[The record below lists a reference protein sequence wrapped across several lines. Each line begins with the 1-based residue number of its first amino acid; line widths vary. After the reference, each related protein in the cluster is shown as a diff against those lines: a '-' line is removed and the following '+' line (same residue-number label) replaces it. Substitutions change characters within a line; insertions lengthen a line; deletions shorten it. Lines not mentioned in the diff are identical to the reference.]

1 MTIRAPARPLSSPLN
16 ILDGTVIGRS
26 VRRYRRQEFIHFLN
40 ALERGVAS
48 GKVIRDIVG
57 NYAAHNSQLT
67 FNFTR
72 YPLPASMRSRASLH
86 PTQSD
91 VCICE
96 NLESWQH
103 AVGAKTAPKDQN

>member
-48 GKVIRDIVG
+48 GKSS
-57 NYAAHNSQLT
+57 ATWSATTPLT
-67 FNFTR
+67 
-72 YPLPASMRSRASLH
+72 
-86 PTQSD
+86 
-91 VCICE
+91 
-96 NLESWQH
+96 
-103 AVGAKTAPKDQN
+103 TAN

>member
-48 GKVIRDIVG
+48 GKFIRGMVG

-67 FNFTR
+67 FNFT
-72 YPLPASMRSRASLH
+72 PISASRLNAVEGFFAPYTKRRLH
-86 PTQSD
+86 LRKP
-91 VCICE
+91 
-96 NLESWQH
+96 
-103 AVGAKTAPKDQN
+103 